1 MVARYNFN
9 KSMSRW
15 RDQSSNSLA
24 HFRRQQKSNYWTNSL
39 LTKYYEYLKFAV
51 RMLKRVVISVI
62 FRARPR
68 GLFTG
73 GGGGG
78 RALNVEVLNRATQL
92 ASGGEYERRGGG
104 VENYF

>member
-24 HFRRQQKSNYWTNSL
+24 HLRSQQKSNYWTNSL
-39 LTKYYEYLKFAV
+39 LTKYYEYMKFAV

-62 FRARPR
+62 FSARPR
-68 GLFTG
+68 GLFT
-73 GGGGG
+73 GGGG

-92 ASGGEYERRGGG
+92 ASGGEYERGGG
-104 VENYF
+104 G